1 MCIRYIFSYFLYIRS
16 SCFLSFFLIPLI
28 LLFIK
33 QKIFL
38 LHMLTYL
45 QIQKMWV
52 ILIHLENSTKNNLSL
67 IIDIKSKTML
77 LRSKLKERWKMLLLL
92 GAIWI
97 LIIFPIPFLPAWG
110 YPIDE
115 TSLRTLMIITAV
127 ISIPFTLLAI
137 FMNDG
142 NREHS
147 TY

>member
-1 MCIRYIFSYFLYIRS
+1 MLFLFNIFIFKIT
-16 SCFLSFFLIPLI
+16 LI
-28 LLFIK
+28 
-33 QKIFL
+33 Q
-38 LHMLTYL
+38 
-45 QIQKMWV
+45 
-52 ILIHLENSTKNNLSL
+52 LETCTKNNLLL
-67 IIDIKSKTML
+67 IIDINQKAML
-77 LRSKLKERWKMLLLL
+77 LRSRLKERWKMLLLL
-92 GAIWI
+92 GTIWL

-115 TSLRTLMIITAV
+115 TSLRTLIIITSV

>member
-1 MCIRYIFSYFLYIRS
+1 
-16 SCFLSFFLIPLI
+16 
-28 LLFIK
+28 
-33 QKIFL
+33 
-38 LHMLTYL
+38 MLTYL

-52 ILIHLENSTKNNLSL
+52 ILIQLENSTKNNLSL

-147 TY
+147 KY

>member
-1 MCIRYIFSYFLYIRS
+1 
-16 SCFLSFFLIPLI
+16 
-28 LLFIK
+28 
-33 QKIFL
+33 
-38 LHMLTYL
+38 MLTYL

-127 ISIPFTLLAI
+127 ISIPFTLLVI

>member
-1 MCIRYIFSYFLYIRS
+1 
-16 SCFLSFFLIPLI
+16 
-28 LLFIK
+28 
-33 QKIFL
+33 
-38 LHMLTYL
+38 
-45 QIQKMWV
+45 MWI
-52 ILIHLENSTKNNLSL
+52 ILIQPENNTKTNLSL
-67 IIDIKSKTML
+67 IIDIKSKAMV
-77 LRSKLKERWKMLLLL
+77 LRSRLKERWKMLLLL
-92 GAIWI
+92 GTIWF
-97 LIIFPIPFLPAWG
+97 LIVFPIPFLPAWG